1 MRDVSNTPTKLISV
15 PLHMAS
21 PDADELDVHIR
32 AVNHRTDAWQTYW
45 TDYHTRR
52 DAVED
57 RAILELSKSVSCQS

>member
-45 TDYHTRR
+45 TD
-52 DAVED
+52 
-57 RAILELSKSVSCQS
+57 